1 MSQDS
6 SPVPDHSELDPTAIS
21 GASTSRPD
29 LDATATS
36 ASAPAGSAAAFLPR
50 SIGPYR
56 LLHRLG
62 EGGMGQV
69 WLAEQTDPVQREV
82 ALKLIR
88 VGVYDNERLQRF
100 LSERQSL
107 AIMDHPAIA
116 KVFDAG
122 TTPDGQPYFVMEY
135 VHGVPITKYCDDKR
149 LTVKQRLELFI
160 KVCEGVQ
167 HAHQKAII
175 HRDLKPPNILVTQ
188 VDGKAMPRI
197 IDFGLAKAVDAE
209 YSEKM
214 TRAGDWV
221 GTPGYM
227 SPEQADS
234 SADIDTRTDVYSLG
248 VVLYVL
254 LTGDQPLDTT
264 AWKKESYFEALRQL
278 REVDPLKPSTKIRKQ
293 NAATQAE
300 VAQKRHNQP
309 ELLVKQIKGDLDC
322 IVLKALEKD
331 RSRRYA
337 TPLELAADVDRYL
350 RNIPVSAHPPG
361 FGYRAQKYVRRHRVG
376 VAIGGVGLVLLIGF
390 AMTQAVELRKIR
402 QQRDR
407 ADRISRFMTGIFKV
421 SNPSEARGNTVTA
434 REILDRA
441 SQQIATSLSKDPEL
455 QSQLAETMAQTYAG
469 LGLYSRA
476 QELTERT
483 LSTERSLFGER
494 SRQVLA
500 TQSYLAQLYRAQNHL
515 PEAEKLLQTTL
526 QAQRQVLGRNDP
538 DTLASMDRLAYVYTN
553 EARHSEAEAL
563 LRQTL
568 DAERRV
574 LGPDD
579 PRTLGTLTELAE
591 IMTPQGRYAEADKM
605 YAELIAAQ
613 RRTLGPDHPATLLSM
628 SHAAEN
634 LDEEGRYTEA
644 VRMYTD
650 VIEAQGRV
658 LGPEHPQRLRAM
670 TNLALALAKEGRY
683 AEADKLQSQVIETK
697 TRVLGPTH
705 ASTLQSMELQAL
717 SFSREGRYAE
727 SEKIFHNVIETAEK
741 TNQPATVAEAW
752 YNFACAEAAR
762 GKPDEAFADLNQAV
776 EKGLISPTE
785 VSADP
790 ELKSLH
796 GDPRFDAVVA
806 KARATSSAN
815 GK

>member
-1 MSQDS
+1 
-6 SPVPDHSELDPTAIS
+6 
-21 GASTSRPD
+21 
-29 LDATATS
+29 
-36 ASAPAGSAAAFLPR
+36 
-50 SIGPYR
+50 
-56 LLHRLG
+56 
-62 EGGMGQV
+62 MGQV
-69 WLAEQTDPVQREV
+69 WLAEQTAPVQREV

-88 VGVYDNERLQRF
+88 VGVCDEERLQRF

-122 TTPDGQPYFVMEY
+122 ATPDGQPYFVMEY
-135 VHGVPITKYCDDKR
+135 VAGVPITKYCDDKR
-149 LTVKQRLELFI
+149 LNVKQRLELFI

-175 HRDLKPPNILVTQ
+175 HRDLKPPNILVTE
-188 VDGKAMPRI
+188 VDGKPMPRI
-197 IDFGLAKAVDAE
+197 IDFGLAKAIGADFE
-209 YSEKM
+209 ETM
-214 TRAGDWV
+214 TRAGHWV

-254 LTGDQPLDTT
+254 LTGDQPLDVTP
-264 AWKKESYFEALRQL
+264 WKADSVFEALRQL
-278 REVDPLKPSTKIRKQ
+278 REVDPQKPSTKIRKQ
-293 NAATQAE
+293 NAATRAE
-300 VAQKRHNQP
+300 VAEKRRNQP
-309 ELLVKQIKGDLDC
+309 DLLVKQVKGDLDC

-331 RSRRYA
+331 RNRRYA

-350 RNIPVSAHPPG
+350 GNAPVSAHPAR
-361 FGYRAQKYVRRHRVG
+361 FGYRAQKYIRRHRVG
-376 VAIGGVGLVLLIGF
+376 VVAACVGFVLLIGF
-390 AMTQAVELRKIR
+390 GVAQSIEVRKIR

-421 SNPSEARGNTVTA
+421 PNPSEARGNAVTA

-441 SQQIATSLSKDPEL
+441 SQQIGANLSKDPEL
-455 QSQLAETMAQTYAG
+455 QAQLIETMAQTYAG

-476 QELTERT
+476 QELTDRA
-483 LSTERSLFGER
+483 LSIERSLFGER
-494 SRQVLA
+494 SRQMLA
-500 TQSYLAQLYRAQNHL
+500 TESYLALLYRAQGHFR
-515 PEAEKLLQTTL
+515 EAENLQQKTL
-526 QAQRQVLGRNDP
+526 EAQRQILGPNDP

-553 EARHSEAEAL
+553 EGRHSEAETL
-563 LRQTL
+563 LRQAL

-579 PRTLGTLTELAE
+579 PQTLGTLTELAE

-634 LDEEGRYTEA
+634 LDEEGSYTEA
-644 VRMYTD
+644 VKIYTD

-658 LGPEHPQRLRAM
+658 LGPDHPQRLRAM
-670 TNLALALAKEGRY
+670 MNLALALTKEGHY
-683 AEADKLQSQVIETK
+683 AEADKLQDQVIDAK

-705 ASTLQSMELQAL
+705 ASTLQSMEFKAL
-717 SFSREGRYAE
+717 GFSREGRYAE
-727 SEKIFHNVIETAEK
+727 SEKLFHDVIDTAEK

-752 YNFACAEAAR
+752 YNFACTEAAR
-762 GKPDEAFADLNQAV
+762 GHADEAFADLSHAV
-776 EKGLISPTE
+776 EQGLISPTE
-785 VSADP
+785 LAADP
-790 ELKSLH
+790 ELKSLRS
-796 GDPRFDAVVA
+796 DPRFQAIVA
-806 KARATSSAN
+806 KARATSSAK
-815 GK
+815 G